1 MIVLLERLCLALR
14 RVVSGVVILLFSV
27 MMTAVLVQVAGRY
40 VFNYSIAQAAEIAT
54 FSQIWLVLLGA
65 GVAVAR
71 GQHVAID
78 MLPARLPLPMAR
90 VALVAIALVTVAFLA
105 VLAWG
110 SQPLLRM
117 GEFQTS
123 PALRI
128 PMKWIYLCLPMGAA
142 YMALEL
148 LLSVLQRWDDPFP
161 PPQVDDA
168 EEAV

>member
-90 VALVAIALVTVAFLA
+90 VALVAIALVTVTFLA

>member
-1 MIVLLERLCLALR
+1 MVLLVERLCLVLR
-14 RVVSGVVILLFSV
+14 RVVSGAVILLFSV
-27 MMTAVLVQVAGRY
+27 MMIAVLVQVGGRY

-78 MLPARLPLPMAR
+78 MVPAALPLPAAR
-90 VALVAIALVTVAFLA
+90 GAMIAIALVCMAFLA

-110 SQPLLRM
+110 SLPLIRM
-117 GEFQTS
+117 GDFQTS
-123 PALRI
+123 PALRM
-128 PMKWIYLCLPMGAA
+128 PMKYMYFCLPAGAA

-161 PPQVDDA
+161 PPQPEDA

>member
-1 MIVLLERLCLALR
+1 MARLLERLCLALR

-27 MMTAVLVQVAGRY
+27 MMIAVLVQVGGRY

-54 FSQIWLVLLGA
+54 FCQVWLVLLGA

-78 MLPARLPLPMAR
+78 MVPASLPRPAAR
-90 VALVAIALVTVAFLA
+90 VALVAIAAVCIAFLG

-123 PALRI
+123 PAMRV
-128 PMKWIYLCLPMGAA
+128 PMKYIYLCLPVGAG
-142 YMALEL
+142 YMVLEL

-161 PPQVDDA
+161 PPQAEDT
-168 EEAV
+168 EEAI

>member
-1 MIVLLERLCLALR
+1 MLKLLTRLCLALR
-14 RVVSGVVILLFSV
+14 RAVSAVVILLFAV
-27 MMTAVLVQVAGRY
+27 MMVAVLVQVAGRY
-40 VFNYSIAQAAEIAT
+40 LFNYSIAQASEIAT

-65 GVAVAR
+65 GVALAK

-78 MLPARLPLPMAR
+78 ILPARLPLPWAR
-90 VALVAIALVTVAFLA
+90 AALVLIALVVLSFLA

-123 PALRI
+123 PALRV
-128 PMKWIYLCLPMGAA
+128 PMKYIYLCLPVGAA

-148 LLSVLQRWDDPFP
+148 LLSVMLRWNDPFP
-161 PPQVDDA
+161 PPEPDT
-168 EEAV
+168 EEIV